1 MFHTKYRPNSFD
13 EVVGHKEIID
23 SIKGFFNKKEV
34 PHAILLAGETGVG
47 KTSIARIIAKELNG
61 EITEIN
67 VANTTGIEFVRE
79 LDRTSRVSPLIGSNK
94 VFILDEVQQLSKEAQ
109 NCILKLL
116 EDSPSYSYFI
126 LCTTDSQKLIKTV
139 KDRCSTFL
147 LKSLSDKDI
156 KSLLIRV
163 FHNENIKLNSDI
175 FDLIV
180 YKAEG
185 CPRKALVM
193 LDQVK
198 YTDSLEEAVILL
210 ANELNEENEVIDIA
224 KAIIKKQ
231 VWGEIV
237 NVFKNIK
244 ADPESIRICLASYF
258 AGCLKNSKTKFDL
271 QRFSQLTSLFLS
283 PLTYGSGN
291 AEILFLVFKAWELE
305 NDIN

>member
-126 LCTTDSQKLIKTV
+126 LCTTDPQKLIKTV

-147 LKSLSDKDI
+147 LKSLSDNDI

-198 YTDSLEEAVILL
+198 DIENDNLDDAVALL
-210 ANELNEENEVIDIA
+210 ANELNEENEVIDLCRLIV
-224 KAIIKKQ
+224 KKSS
-231 VWGEIV
+231 WKEIV
-237 NVFKNIK
+237 NIFENIK
-244 ADPESIRICLASYF
+244 TEPESIRIAIAGYLA
-258 AGCLKNSKTKFDL
+258 ACLKKADNPVKFGTML
-271 QRFSQLTSLFLS
+271 ELFLT
-283 PLTYGSGN
+283 PLAYGSQKS
-291 AEILFLVFKAWELE
+291 EILYLLYRIYVLQLH
-305 NDIN
+305 

>member
-198 YTDSLEEAVILL
+198 DIENDNLDDAVALL
-210 ANELNEENEVIDIA
+210 ANELNEENEVIDLCRSIV
-224 KAIIKKQ
+224 KKST
-231 VWGEIV
+231 WKEIV
-237 NVFKNIK
+237 NIFENIK
-244 ADPESIRICLASYF
+244 TEPESIRIAIAGYLA
-258 AGCLKNSKTKFDL
+258 ACLKKADNPVKFGTML
-271 QRFSQLTSLFLS
+271 ELFLT
-283 PLTYGSGN
+283 PLAYGSQKS
-291 AEILFLVFKAWELE
+291 EILYLLYRIYVLQLH
-305 NDIN
+305 